1 VRLKVCDLVAAGV
14 TVRETD
20 AECDRENVRLR
31 VGAGVTVELT
41 LAEAER
47 LNEADRV
54 GTGVIVA
61 VELKDAD
68 AVGGRV
74 IVNERL

>member
-1 VRLKVCDLVAAGV
+1 M
-14 TVRETD
+14 
-20 AECDRENVRLR
+20 RLR

-47 LNEADRV
+47 LNVPDWV
-54 GTGVIVA
+54 GAGVIVA